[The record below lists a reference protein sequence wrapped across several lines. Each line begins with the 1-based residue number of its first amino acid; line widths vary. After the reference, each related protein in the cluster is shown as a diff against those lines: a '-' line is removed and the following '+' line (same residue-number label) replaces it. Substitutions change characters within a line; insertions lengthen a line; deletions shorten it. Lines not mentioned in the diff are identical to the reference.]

1 MSRQARQEG
10 LSLVRLGFRNSFR
23 RPVRTVLSILGIALC
38 VTLMLTV
45 SAVSQRYVT
54 VVTQSYSIYSTS
66 VVVVSRASL
75 LVEGVPLG
83 GVIPEATSA
92 LLDGVSGVASTTP
105 ILFVVDTQQLVPKNI
120 TIGVPIRN
128 FTMFG
133 HTTQVQLEGTYPT
146 TPNQVVVGRYLAG
159 ISNLSVGSTM
169 KEGGVSL
176 TVSGIISTP
185 NLILGNAVIMP
196 LETAQATQRYMG
208 LVSAILVGSAGVP
221 PDILSQRIE
230 SKIPGVVAIDP
241 ARSQFFTNPL
251 TQSVGV
257 ISESIDVFSVILA
270 FLFVSIISSV
280 NLMERKDEFYTIRAI
295 GSSSGSILKVALA
308 ETGLISLIG
317 FFSGLLLSG
326 VSTAI
331 AFQEYA
337 GIPFADTVYNI
348 FNAIP
353 LPTVLLAGAIVVGF
367 GMLVGITTITG
378 MLREMK

>member
-1 MSRQARQEG
+1 
-10 LSLVRLGFRNSFR
+10 
-23 RPVRTVLSILGIALC
+23 
-38 VTLMLTV
+38 MLTV

-66 VVVVSRASL
+66 IVVVSRASL

-83 GVIPEATSA
+83 GAIPEGTSA

-120 TIGVPIRN
+120 TIGIPMQN

-133 HTTQVQLEGTYPT
+133 RTTQVQLEGSYPT
-146 TPNQVVVGRYLAG
+146 STNQVVVGRYLAG
-159 ISNLSVGSTM
+159 ISNLSVGSKI

-176 TVSGIISTP
+176 EVSGIISTA

-196 LETAQATQRYMG
+196 LETAQVTQGYTG

-221 PDILSQRIE
+221 PDILSQRID

-241 ARSQFFTNPL
+241 ARSQSFTNPL

-257 ISESIDVFSVILA
+257 ISESIDVFSVTLA

-280 NLMERKDEFYTIRAI
+280 NLMERKDEFYTIKAI
-295 GSSSGSILKVALA
+295 GSSSSSIMKVALA

-326 VSTAI
+326 VSTAA
-331 AFQEYA
+331 AFQQYA
-337 GIPFADTVYNI
+337 GIPFLDSVYNI
-348 FNAIP
+348 FDAIP
-353 LPTVLLAGAIVVGF
+353 LPMVLLAGVIVVGF
-367 GMLVGITTITG
+367 GMFVGTTTITM